1 MTLYVFPP
9 FYYSS
14 FLQKHSTPSSSPA
27 GGDPAATTVKK
38 TKQLNLVIGLQELI
52 DKSTTTNKLN

>member
-14 FLQKHSTPSSSPA
+14 FLQKHPTPSSSPA

-38 TKQLNLVIGLQELI
+38 NKTIELGNRI
-52 DKSTTTNKLN
+52 ARTNR